1 MTLELPGQQAQP
13 NSRASWQERL
23 ARKDK
28 TLRVHLV
35 GIGGTGLSAIARVLL
50 ETGIQVSGS
59 DRQAG
64 AALAGLAAQ
73 GARVMPSQTRDNL
86 INLPAHELPDVV
98 LISSAVDAANPERQA
113 AEELGLPVVKR
124 SEFLPVLLFNR
135 RLIAVA
141 GTHGK
146 TTTTAMIVQVLR
158 RAGIDCGYII
168 GSEVPTYGNAA
179 AGSAAEFVLEA
190 DEYDHMFL
198 GFHPQIAVVTNVEWD
213 HPDCYPTPA
222 SFRRAFMQFTDNVER
237 DGVIIACADD
247 KGRCSSMTTLPR
259 VDRAGSSTAPA
270 RRPAC
275 GRSTSARC
283 PAKASAA
290 EIEWW
295 NAPSGRLQLAVAGI
309 HNVRNALAAV
319 AVAASCGV
327 PSATASAALADYR
340 GSARRFEWK
349 GEAGGV
355 IVIDDYAHHPT
366 EVTATLAAA
375 RQRYPDR
382 RIWAVFQ
389 PHTYSRTQ
397 RMLYQ
402 MGESFDAADEVI
414 VLDIYAAREVDDGSV
429 NSAELVAASPH
440 RAIRHIATIAAA
452 VDYLVEHVRPGDVVI
467 TLGAGDGYQVGDR
480 LLRHLQEE
488 RTP

>member
-1 MTLELPGQQAQP
+1 MTLEQPGQHSQQDMG
-13 NSRASWQERL
+13 ASWRDRL
-23 ARKDK
+23 ARGDK
-28 TLRVHLV
+28 TLRVHLI
-35 GIGGTGLSAIARVLL
+35 GIGGTGLSAIAHVLL
-50 ETGIQVSGS
+50 QMGIQVSGS

-64 AALAGLAAQ
+64 PALVRLAAQ
-73 GARVMPSQTRDNL
+73 GARVVPSQTRANL
-86 INLPAHELPDVV
+86 ADLSPHELPHVV
-98 LISSAVDAANPERQA
+98 LTSSAVDAANPERQA
-113 AEELGLPVVKR
+113 AQELGLPIVKR
-124 SEFLPVLLFNR
+124 SEFLPVMLFNR

-179 AGSAAEFVLEA
+179 AGSVAEFVLEA

-198 GFHPQIAVVTNVEWD
+198 GLRPQIAVVTNVEWD

-247 KGRCSSMTTLPR
+247 VGAMLVHDYAPSRGPRWLLYGTGQGADLRAVNIHPLP
-259 VDRAGSSTAPA
+259 GE
-270 RRPAC
+270 
-275 GRSTSARC
+275 GIE
-283 PAKASAA
+283 A

-295 NAPSGRLQLAVAGI
+295 NAPSGRLRLAVAGI
-309 HNVRNALAAV
+309 HNVRNALAAL

-327 PSATASAALADYR
+327 MSETALAALADYR

-349 GEAGGV
+349 GEARGV
-355 IVIDDYAHHPT
+355 VVIDDYAHHPT

-402 MGESFDAADEVI
+402 MGESFDAADEVV

-429 NSAELVAASPH
+429 NSAELVVASPH
-440 RAIRHIATIAAA
+440 RSIRHIAAVADA
-452 VDYLVEHVRPGDVVI
+452 VDYLTGSVLPGDVVI
-467 TLGAGDGYQVGDR
+467 TLGAGDGYQVGDL
-480 LLRHLQEE
+480 LLRRLREE
-488 RTP
+488 RTA

>member
-1 MTLELPGQQAQP
+1 M
-13 NSRASWQERL
+13 
-23 ARKDK
+23 
-28 TLRVHLV
+28 

-50 ETGIQVSGS
+50 EMGIQVSGS

-73 GARVMPSQTRDNL
+73 GARVMSGQTRDNL

-247 KGRCSSMTTLPR
+247 VGAMLVHDYAPSRGPRWLLYGTGQAAGLRAVNVRPLP
-259 VDRAGSSTAPA
+259 GEGIS
-270 RRPAC
+270 
-275 GRSTSARC
+275 
-283 PAKASAA
+283 A

-309 HNVRNALAAV
+309 HNVRNALAAL

-327 PSATASAALADYR
+327 PSETASAALADYR

-355 IVIDDYAHHPT
+355 TVIDDYAHHPT

-414 VLDIYAAREVDDGSV
+414 VLDIYAAREVDDGTSIPPNLWLPARTV
-429 NSAELVAASPH
+429 RSAILRPSLLPSTTLQ
-440 RAIRHIATIAAA
+440 ATCAPAMSSS
-452 VDYLVEHVRPGDVVI
+452 
-467 TLGAGDGYQVGDR
+467 R
-480 LLRHLQEE
+480 LAPATATR
-488 RTP
+488 